1 MKFSIWPHLSGR
13 FTDLV
18 DICLKAEASGWD
30 GIWVA
35 DHFMPNTGDQTT
47 TSGPTSEAWTTLSA
61 IAALVPRVRIGTL
74 VTGNTYRNPA
84 VLAKMAAE
92 VDVISNGRLVLGLGA
107 GWQENE
113 HLSYGIEFATVGG
126 RLARLRESIQII
138 RSLLD
143 KEYTNFSGKYYEITN
158 APLSPKPV
166 QSRLPILVGGGGE
179 KVTLKIT
186 ALFADEWNVWGSPEV
201 LKQKGHI
208 LDQHCEAIDRDP
220 GEIRRSAQALFFLS
234 KDTAAVK
241 RAKENATD
249 RLIAGTPDEIVEV
262 IGQYANAGVNEL
274 IVPNFNMGDTDK
286 VNETYDFWM
295 HDVLSQL
302 S

>member
-1 MKFSIWPHLSGR
+1 MKFSIWPHLSGK
-13 FTDLV
+13 FSDLI
-18 DICLKAEASGWD
+18 DICSKAETSGWD

-35 DHFMPNTGDQTT
+35 DHFMPNTGDRST
-47 TSGPTSEAWTTLSA
+47 TSGPTSEAWTTLAAVS
-61 IAALVPRVRIGTL
+61 ALVPRVRIGTL

-107 GWQENE
+107 GWQQNE
-113 HLSYGIEFATVGG
+113 HLSYGIEFSTVGG

-143 KEYTNFSGKYYEITN
+143 EEFTSFSGKYYEIAN

-166 QSRLPILVGGGGE
+166 QSHLPILVGGGGE

-186 ALFADEWNVWGSPEV
+186 AMFADEWNVWGSPEV
-201 LKQKGHI
+201 LKQKGRI
-208 LDQHCEAIDRDP
+208 LDQHCDAIDRDP
-220 GEIRRSAQALFFLS
+220 LEIRRSAQALFFLS
-234 KDTAAVK
+234 KDSVAVE
-241 RAKENATD
+241 RAKERATD
-249 RLIAGTPDEIVEV
+249 RLIAGSPDEIVEV
-262 IGQYANAGVNEL
+262 IAQYAEAGVNEL
-274 IVPNFNMGDTDK
+274 IVPNFNMGNTDK

-295 HDVLSQL
+295 HDVIRQL

>member
-1 MKFSIWPHLSGR
+1 MKFSIWPHLSGK
-13 FTDLV
+13 FSDLI
-18 DICLKAEASGWD
+18 DICSKAETSGWD

-35 DHFMPNTGDQTT
+35 DHFMPNTGDQST
-47 TSGPTSEAWTTLSA
+47 TSGPTSEAWTTLAAVS
-61 IAALVPRVRIGTL
+61 ALVPRVRIGTL

-107 GWQENE
+107 GWQQNE
-113 HLSYGIEFATVGG
+113 HLSYGIEFSTVGG

-143 KEYTNFSGKYYEITN
+143 EEFTSFSGKYYEIAN

-166 QSRLPILVGGGGE
+166 QSHLPILVGGGGE

-186 ALFADEWNVWGSPEV
+186 AMFADEWNVWGSPEV
-201 LKQKGHI
+201 LKQKGRI
-208 LDQHCEAIDRDP
+208 LDQHCDAIDRDP
-220 GEIRRSAQALFFLS
+220 LEIRRSAQALFFLS
-234 KDTAAVK
+234 KDSVAVE
-241 RAKENATD
+241 RAKERATD
-249 RLIAGTPDEIVEV
+249 RLIAGSPDEIVEV
-262 IGQYANAGVNEL
+262 IAQYAEAGVSEL
-274 IVPNFNMGDTDK
+274 IVPNFNMGNTDK

-295 HDVLSQL
+295 HDVIRQL

>member
-1 MKFSIWPHLSGR
+1 MKFSIWPHLSGK
-13 FTDLV
+13 FSDLI
-18 DICLKAEASGWD
+18 DICSKAETSGWD

-35 DHFMPNTGDQTT
+35 DHFMPNTGDPST
-47 TSGPTSEAWTTLSA
+47 TSGPTSEAWTTLAAVS
-61 IAALVPRVRIGTL
+61 ALVPRVRVGTL

-107 GWQENE
+107 GWQQNE
-113 HLSYGIEFATVGG
+113 HLSYGIEFSTVGG

-143 KEYTNFSGKYYEITN
+143 EEFTSFSGKYYEITN

-186 ALFADEWNVWGSPEV
+186 AMFADEWNVWGSPEV
-201 LKQKGHI
+201 LKQKGRI
-208 LDQHCEAIDRDP
+208 LDQHCDAIDRDP
-220 GEIRRSAQALFFLS
+220 LEIRRSAQALFFLS
-234 KDTAAVK
+234 KDSVAVE
-241 RAKENATD
+241 RAKERATD
-249 RLIAGTPDEIVEV
+249 RLIAGSPDEIVEV
-262 IGQYANAGVNEL
+262 IAQYAEAGVSEL
-274 IVPNFNMGDTDK
+274 IVPNFNMGNTDK

-295 HDVLSQL
+295 HDVIRQL

>member
-1 MKFSIWPHLSGR
+1 MKFSIWPHLSGK
-13 FTDLV
+13 FSDLI
-18 DICLKAEASGWD
+18 DICSKAETSGWD

-35 DHFMPNTGDQTT
+35 DHFMPNTGDQST
-47 TSGPTSEAWTTLSA
+47 TSGPTSEAWTTLAAVS
-61 IAALVPRVRIGTL
+61 ALVPRVRIGTL

-107 GWQENE
+107 GWQQNE
-113 HLSYGIEFATVGG
+113 HLSYGIEFSTVGG

-143 KEYTNFSGKYYEITN
+143 QEFTSFSGKYYEITN

-179 KVTLKIT
+179 KVTLKII
-186 ALFADEWNVWGSPEV
+186 AMFADEWNVWGSPEV
-201 LKQKGHI
+201 LKQKGRI
-208 LDQHCEAIDRDP
+208 LDQHCDAIDRDP
-220 GEIRRSAQALFFLS
+220 LEIRRSAQALFFLS
-234 KDTAAVK
+234 KDSVAVE
-241 RAKENATD
+241 RAKERATD
-249 RLIAGTPDEIVEV
+249 RLIAGSPDEIVEV
-262 IGQYANAGVNEL
+262 IAQYAEAGVSEL
-274 IVPNFNMGDTDK
+274 IVPNFNMGNTDK

-295 HDVLSQL
+295 HDVIRQL

>member
-1 MKFSIWPHLSGR
+1 M
-13 FTDLV
+13 
-18 DICLKAEASGWD
+18 
-30 GIWVA
+30 
-35 DHFMPNTGDQTT
+35 
-47 TSGPTSEAWTTLSA
+47 
-61 IAALVPRVRIGTL
+61 
-74 VTGNTYRNPA
+74 
-84 VLAKMAAE
+84 
-92 VDVISNGRLVLGLGA
+92 ISNGRLVLGLGA

-113 HLSYGIEFATVGG
+113 HLSYGIEFSTVGG

-186 ALFADEWNVWGSPEV
+186 AMFADEWNVWGSPEV

-208 LDQHCEAIDRDP
+208 LDQHCVAIDRDP

-302 S
+302 R

>member
-1 MKFSIWPHLSGR
+1 MKFSIWPHLSGK
-13 FTDLV
+13 FSDLI
-18 DICLKAEASGWD
+18 DICSKAETSGWD

-35 DHFMPNTGDQTT
+35 DHFMPNTGDQST
-47 TSGPTSEAWTTLSA
+47 TSGPTSEAWTTLAAVS
-61 IAALVPRVRIGTL
+61 ALVPRVRIGTL

-107 GWQENE
+107 GWQQNE
-113 HLSYGIEFATVGG
+113 HLSYGIEFSTVGG

-143 KEYTNFSGKYYEITN
+143 QEFTSFSGKYYEITN

-186 ALFADEWNVWGSPEV
+186 AMFADEWNVWGSPEV
-201 LKQKGHI
+201 LKQKGRI
-208 LDQHCEAIDRDP
+208 LDQHCDAIDRDP
-220 GEIRRSAQALFFLS
+220 LEIRRSAQALFFLS
-234 KDTAAVK
+234 KDSVAVE
-241 RAKENATD
+241 RAKESATD
-249 RLIAGTPDEIVEV
+249 RLIAGSPDEIVEV
-262 IGQYANAGVNEL
+262 IAQYAEAGVSEL
-274 IVPNFNMGDTDK
+274 IVPNFNMGNTDK

-295 HDVLSQL
+295 HDVIRQL

>member
-1 MKFSIWPHLSGR
+1 M
-13 FTDLV
+13 
-18 DICLKAEASGWD
+18 
-30 GIWVA
+30 
-35 DHFMPNTGDQTT
+35 
-47 TSGPTSEAWTTLSA
+47 
-61 IAALVPRVRIGTL
+61 
-74 VTGNTYRNPA
+74 
-84 VLAKMAAE
+84 
-92 VDVISNGRLVLGLGA
+92 
-107 GWQENE
+107 
-113 HLSYGIEFATVGG
+113 
-126 RLARLRESIQII
+126 
-138 RSLLD
+138 
-143 KEYTNFSGKYYEITN
+143 
-158 APLSPKPV
+158 
-166 QSRLPILVGGGGE
+166 
-179 KVTLKIT
+179 
-186 ALFADEWNVWGSPEV
+186 

>member
-1 MKFSIWPHLSGR
+1 MKFSIWPHLSGK
-13 FTDLV
+13 FSDLI
-18 DICLKAEASGWD
+18 DICSKAEASGWD

-35 DHFMPNTGDQTT
+35 DHFMPNTGDKSTG
-47 TSGPTSEAWTTLSA
+47 SGPTSEAWTTLSA

-74 VTGNTYRNPA
+74 VTGNTYRSPA

-113 HLSYGIEFATVGG
+113 HLAYGIEFSTVGG
-126 RLARLRESIQII
+126 RLARLKESIQII
-138 RSLLD
+138 RSLFD
-143 KEYTNFSGKYYEITN
+143 EEFTSFSGKYYEITD

-166 QSRLPILVGGGGE
+166 QDHLPILVGGGGE

-186 ALFADEWNVWGSPEV
+186 AMFADEWNVWGSPEV

-220 GEIRRSAQALFFLS
+220 QEIRRSAQALFFVS
-234 KDTAAVK
+234 KDAAAVD

-249 RLIAGTPDEIVEV
+249 RLIAGSPDEMVEV
-262 IGQYANAGVNEL
+262 IAQYAEAGVNEL
-274 IVPNFNMGDTDK
+274 IVPNFNMGNTNK
-286 VNETYDFWM
+286 VNDTYDFWM
-295 HDVLSQL
+295 QDVIRQL
-302 S
+302 V